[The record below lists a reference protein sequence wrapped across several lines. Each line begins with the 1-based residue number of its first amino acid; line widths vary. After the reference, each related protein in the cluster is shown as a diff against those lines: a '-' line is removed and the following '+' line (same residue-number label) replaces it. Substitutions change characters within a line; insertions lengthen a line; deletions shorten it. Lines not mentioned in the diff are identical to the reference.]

1 MPAGARSRQ
10 RRSGLC
16 GVWRTRPVSR
26 LTALPGCRIRRRRTG
41 RPPPLAAAGPGPRVH
56 ARRAKAWQAAKGLAR
71 DATACPAAEVAPSLF
86 VLSLLEAA
94 THLAVRKLPRA
105 PPLMR
110 EGRCALL

>member
-56 ARRAKAWQAAKGLAR
+56 ARRAKAWQA
-71 DATACPAAEVAPSLF
+71 EVAPSLF